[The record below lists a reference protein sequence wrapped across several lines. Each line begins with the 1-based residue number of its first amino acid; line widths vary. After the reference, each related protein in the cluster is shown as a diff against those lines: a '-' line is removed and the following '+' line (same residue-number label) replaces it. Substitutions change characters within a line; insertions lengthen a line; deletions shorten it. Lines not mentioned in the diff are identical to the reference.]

1 MQNKDNNGNYLL
13 DIAIK
18 NRNSEIASFLTS
30 SYMERRIESPS
41 PSIGV
46 RIETPPMAENEGQ
59 GGGRV

>member
-30 SYMERRIESPS
+30 SYMERRIASPS

-46 RIETPPMAENEGQ
+46 RIETPPMAEGEGQ
-59 GGGRV
+59 GGGRK